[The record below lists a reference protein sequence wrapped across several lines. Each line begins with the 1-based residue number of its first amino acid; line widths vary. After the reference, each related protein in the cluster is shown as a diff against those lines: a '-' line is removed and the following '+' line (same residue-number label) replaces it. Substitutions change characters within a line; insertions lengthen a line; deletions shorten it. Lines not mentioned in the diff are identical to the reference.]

1 MVPLFAVA
9 RVRTRR
15 ADRGAIERA
24 CRWTAGKF
32 IAGQI
37 LHPGACRTGIF
48 QAAGQLLDLR
58 PQKSVT
64 EQRRCA
70 MGGSPM
76 GIAAVALV
84 AVLAVPA
91 TDAPAT
97 SPRPPTAAQE
107 QAVSRPPPRAATE
120 LVARPAEPAPAD
132 PAGVAVGEP
141 APTGQ
146 AQPPA
151 DPALSGGA
159 AAATPPSSAAPS
171 STNPQPPPA
180 AAPGASA
187 AAPSPPP
194 ASATDAPPAA
204 PGFSTPVASPPPV
217 VSSAGPALA
226 DPPRGPPPA
235 WPWAALALLLLA
247 AAAGYQAVRGRR
259 ARLAARTRAMLALEP
274 RLDRGP
280 AVQPPPR
287 LAFAG
292 PPAAIQARLEPGAA
306 RTWTE

>member
-159 AAATPPSSAAPS
+159 AAATPPASAAPS
-171 STNPQPPPA
+171 STNPQP
-180 AAPGASA
+180 
-187 AAPSPPP
+187 
-194 ASATDAPPAA
+194 PPAA